1 MEDNN
6 FTKKIT
12 KKKKTQKRTC
22 VYCLKPIKK
31 FAKWKD
37 NPNRKVHRSCWLK
50 HREWEW
56 RHFDYFFTEKVAQ
69 KTASFEGSKS
79 VSVNCPNP
87 ELPSSSLTTSGDP
100 NRFNSP
106 ISAVVK

>member
-79 VSVNCPNP
+79 GYLSIAP
-87 ELPSSSLTTSGDP
+87 TQ
-100 NRFNSP
+100 NSP
-106 ISAVVK
+106 PPHSLPQETQTDLTPPSLPL